1 MGYIIVIAR
10 VARDLWQRKPTLS
23 SGYALGLGRF
33 TAINPRT
40 RAISITYLVA
50 VVVNKGSDDD
60 MDATPSASLSDR
72 VNGGDTLSD
81 TEDPLICIC
90 K

>member
-1 MGYIIVIAR
+1 MNG
-10 VARDLWQRKPTLS
+10 DD
-23 SGYALGLGRF
+23 
-33 TAINPRT
+33 
-40 RAISITYLVA
+40 A
-50 VVVNKGSDDD
+50 VSDPEDPFAYMSDDD